1 MTQQLA
7 EVLLLLPAAH
17 CTGFLLFIAGV
28 IQKVMNDMDEAEFQ
42 RFLNLL
48 SKHAMRSP
56 YAISSS
62 TITFAGA
69 FPYFRRYRLSNPW
82 FAWGIVV
89 YTLAS
94 VVSKSLNLPIYKRV
108 AALDSSDAVRLG
120 EERRKLQGA
129 NKVRA
134 AIQSVSIV
142 LMTIGLAKSPV
153 RGDNNTV

>member
-1 MTQQLA
+1 MAQQLA
-7 EVLLLLPAAH
+7 EFLLFVPATLS
-17 CTGFLLFIAGV
+17 TGFLLFIAGV
-28 IQKVMNDMDEAEFQ
+28 IQKVMNNMDEAEFQ

-48 SKHAMRSP
+48 DRHAMRSP

-62 TITFAGA
+62 TVTFVGA
-69 FPYFRRYRLSNPW
+69 FPYFKRYRLSNPW
-82 FAWGIVV
+82 FTSGIVV

-108 AALDSSDAVRLG
+108 AALDSSDSVRLG

-134 AIQSVSIV
+134 AIQSASIV
-142 LMTIGLAKSPV
+142 LMAVGLTQSPE
-153 RGDNNTV
+153 RGDNNPV

>member
-1 MTQQLA
+1 MTQQLF
-7 EVLLLLPAAH
+7 EFLLFIPATL

-28 IQKVMNDMDEAEFQ
+28 IQKVMDDVDEAAFQ

-69 FPYFRRYRLSNPW
+69 FPYFKRYRLSNPW
-82 FAWGIVV
+82 FTSGMVV

-108 AALDSSDAVRLG
+108 AALDSSDSARLG
-120 EERRKLQGA
+120 EERRKLQRA

-134 AIQSVSIV
+134 AVQSASIA
-142 LMTIGLAKSPV
+142 LMAVGLTRSPA
-153 RGDNNTV
+153 RGDNDPV